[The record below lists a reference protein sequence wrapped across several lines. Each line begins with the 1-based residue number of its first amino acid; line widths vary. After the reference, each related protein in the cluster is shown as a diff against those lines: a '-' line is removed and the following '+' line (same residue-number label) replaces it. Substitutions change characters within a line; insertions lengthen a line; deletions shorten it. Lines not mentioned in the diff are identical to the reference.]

1 MANKPEEKYQIESAI
16 DTLLRAEDIKKDK
29 NLLDKAIKAI
39 EEKQKNISN
48 ILREAAIK
56 AASKNKNIKR

>member
-1 MANKPEEKYQIESAI
+1 MADKLEAKWQIDSAI
-16 DTLLRAEDIKKDK
+16 DTLLRAEEIKKDK
-29 NLLDKAIKAI
+29 NLLNKAIKAV

-56 AASKNKNIKR
+56 AASKK

>member
-1 MANKPEEKYQIESAI
+1 MADKLEAKWQIDSAI
-16 DTLLRAEDIKKDK
+16 NTLLRAEEIKKDK
-29 NLLDKAIKAI
+29 NLLNKAIKAV

-56 AASKNKNIKR
+56 AASKK

>member
-1 MANKPEEKYQIESAI
+1 MADKLEAKWQIDSAI
-16 DTLLRAEDIKKDK
+16 DALLKAEEIKKDK
-29 NLLDKAIKAI
+29 NLLNKAIKAV

-56 AASKNKNIKR
+56 AASKK

>member
-1 MANKPEEKYQIESAI
+1 MADKLEAKWQIDSAI
-16 DTLLRAEDIKKDK
+16 NTLLRAEEIKKDK
-29 NLLDKAIKAI
+29 NLLNKAIKAV

-56 AASKNKNIKR
+56 AASKNKNI